1 MGVGVRDVGVGL
13 MGVGEGEGEGVRI
26 VGVGVIGVSESVMVV
41 CGSVTVTRR
50 EIILN
55 FHSFVFSLLQGVG
68 SLQDAEHGAEDQGRD
83 ARGQRTLHLQG
94 DQRLCSHRASRKRKR
109 CPLKMVLSNCFVL

>member
-13 MGVGEGEGEGVRI
+13 MGVGEGEGVRI

-50 EIILN
+50 EIVLN

-94 DQRLCSHRASRKRKR
+94 DQRLRLPRRRLLAARQG
-109 CPLKMVLSNCFVL
+109 